1 MKKVFSSTRI
11 FQNEPQIDSINNKS
25 NSERKVGIT
34 GNMEKSRGIKDGKIL
49 RRTECKMSGGS

>member
-11 FQNEPQIDSINNKS
+11 FQNEPQTDSINNKS

-34 GNMEKSRGIKDGKIL
+34 GNMEIQEREE
-49 RRTECKMSGGS
+49 R